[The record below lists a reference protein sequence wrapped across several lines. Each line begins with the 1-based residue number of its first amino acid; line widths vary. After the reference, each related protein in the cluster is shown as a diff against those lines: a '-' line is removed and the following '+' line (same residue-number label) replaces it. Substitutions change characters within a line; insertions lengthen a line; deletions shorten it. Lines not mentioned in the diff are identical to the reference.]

1 MKLVELVEDYD
12 DIINVSGRRPDIRPH
27 VGDHRVW
34 TGAGGVIVKQAK
46 RLKHINDDLDDVD
59 FNAIIKKAKPDD
71 DILNEPLKQFGD
83 ELAKLNQMTEHRY
96 NASA

>member
-1 MKLVELVEDYD
+1 MRLVELVEDYD

-27 VGDHRVW
+27 VGDSRVW

-46 RLKHINDDLDDVD
+46 RLKHVNDDLDDVD
-59 FNAIIKKAKPDD
+59 FNAIVKQAEDD
-71 DILNEPLKQFGD
+71 DDKLGEPLRQLGD
-83 ELAKLNQMTEHRY
+83 ELAKLNQITGHRY